1 MLTTDS
7 QTAPPV
13 ESSGGLRTKVSY
25 EIVENDNNSSPSQ
38 GQPLSSVNL
47 DLGGYVIM
55 HLANFNVKSGEE
67 GRLFPLTGTI

>member
-1 MLTTDS
+1 M
-7 QTAPPV
+7 
-13 ESSGGLRTKVSY
+13 SY

-67 GRLFPLTGTI
+67 GRLFPLTGNYLDALTIEYSLLW